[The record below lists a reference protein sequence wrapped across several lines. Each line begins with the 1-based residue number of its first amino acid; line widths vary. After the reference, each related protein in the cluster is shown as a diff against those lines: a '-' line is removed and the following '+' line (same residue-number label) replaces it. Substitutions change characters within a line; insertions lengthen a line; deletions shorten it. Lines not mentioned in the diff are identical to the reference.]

1 MFLLSGCIPAPLLY
15 MSYGKT
21 GLDAISIM
29 NGNKTTTDAFI
40 FGITDKDCN
49 THHLLDGEDYCEEQ
63 KYLDE

>member
-1 MFLLSGCIPAPLLY
+1 

-40 FGITDKDCN
+40 SGITDKDCN
-49 THHLLDGEDYCEEQ
+49 THHLLDGEDYCEDL
-63 KYLDE
+63 YLESIGEE